1 MQAASSLY
9 SDAAVDAFGDK
20 TKKRTAPTLFPSY
33 SGLSGGS
40 FVSYIIDNRGIGL
53 VQVQL

>member
-33 SGLSGGS
+33 SGLSGS